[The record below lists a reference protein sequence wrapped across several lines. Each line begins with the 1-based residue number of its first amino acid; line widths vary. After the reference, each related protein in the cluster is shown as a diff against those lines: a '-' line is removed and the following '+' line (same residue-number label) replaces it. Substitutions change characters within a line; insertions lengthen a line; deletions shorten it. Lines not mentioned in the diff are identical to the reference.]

1 MERIKLQSAEGMHV
15 SGKLISDYVILGNLV
30 FTSGMTGGPGD
41 VETQIKN
48 TFEKLRK
55 TLKQAGTSFENVIK
69 ANVYLADISDRKR
82 YLNDLWRQ
90 NFPDNPPAR
99 TCVQAGMDP
108 GVAVEIEMIARVP
121 IE

>member
-1 MERIKLQSAEGMHV
+1 M
-15 SGKLISDYVILGNLV
+15 SGKLISDYVIVGNLV

-55 TLKQAGTSFENVIK
+55 TLKQAGTSFENVVK

-108 GVAVEIEMIARVP
+108 GVAVEIEMIARLP
-121 IE
+121 KE